1 MRDAPIRLILLG
13 LLILVS
19 AFFSGSE
26 TALFSMSRAKRQK
39 LAATGDPTSRLI
51 LRLLAKPRRLIATIL
66 VGNELVNISA
76 GAVAAGLGEQTLGQF
91 GRTVAE
97 VLTTLLLLPF
107 VLLVGE
113 ITPKSIAV
121 KASEGWARF
130 AARPIALFAWV
141 CAPLRWLVRGVSE
154 VLLLLLGS
162 RPPQRDEG
170 LKEEEFRALVDV
182 GSEEGELAQTER
194 QLIHN
199 VFEFGD
205 KTVAQVMTPAG
216 KLFALSYDLPMARLV
231 DEVVRQRFSRIPVYR
246 GRRDNI
252 VGVLLAKDLVGYA
265 RGQWRGARTLGDLL
279 RPPFYVPKTTKL
291 DRLFRQMQRRKTHM
305 ALVVD
310 EYGRTIGVVTM
321 EDLLEELFGAI
332 AEPTGVP
339 ARLSVDGGIVVP
351 PAGEGGEATT
361 PPVAGPPAVPGN
373 GSSDR
378 GGGAA

>member
-1 MRDAPIRLILLG
+1 MRDAPTRLILLG

-91 GRTVAE
+91 GRTAAE

-121 KASEGWARF
+121 KASEGWARI

-141 CAPLRWLVRGVSE
+141 CAPLRWLVRGLSE
-154 VLLLLLGS
+154 VLLLLLGG
-162 RPPQRDEG
+162 RPPQSDEG
-170 LKEEEFRALVDV
+170 LREEEFRALVDV

-205 KTVAQVMTPAG
+205 KTVAQVMTPAA

-231 DEVVRQRFSRIPVYR
+231 EEVVRQRFSRIPVYR

-332 AEPTGVP
+332 AEPAGASAP
-339 ARLSVDGGIVVP
+339 LSVDGGIVVP
-351 PAGEGGEATT
+351 TAGEGGEATP
-361 PPVAGPPAVPGN
+361 PPVAVPATPGN